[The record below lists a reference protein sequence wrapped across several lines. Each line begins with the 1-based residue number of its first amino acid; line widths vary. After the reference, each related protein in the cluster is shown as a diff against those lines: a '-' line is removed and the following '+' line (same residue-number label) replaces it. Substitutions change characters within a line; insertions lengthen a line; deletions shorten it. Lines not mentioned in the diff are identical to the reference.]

1 MAGLWDPAG
10 ARLHTRTGPH
20 LLWFAAGFGPR
31 QRCRD
36 RRRRFAAAGDNIHS
50 VAGRC
55 RRPHGACGRARLAT
69 GAGLAAAA
77 ASGRAAQGRRMIWA
91 RLVFG
96 GFGRRGLEAVVAL
109 VVLAIASAL
118 VSAALMVV
126 KGARQAMTRAEQED
140 RPDIVQVKSRFNR
153 AVFETPRSGNL
164 QPLTL
169 PVYEPL
175 IDPEKLN
182 TAGGTVVPRQS
193 LLRNVVSGE
202 SFLNLYIFGIEPG
215 KESGVS
221 TFTVGRGRFLRGD
234 DGAVAVLDHESAQ
247 ALGVDLGG
255 TFPVRK
261 ADGQDLRLTVIGMLD
276 RLELRDPPPRTID
289 APALKPDSTYVS
301 SGVFV
306 TLHTSEEIFGRS
318 TLTDAL
324 VVASA
329 VRDVPTI
336 VDNLQEAFRLEP
348 GVFITERY
356 GQFRRKVHDFA
367 QTLALFTIIAA
378 ATAALAGSFAAN
390 LMHDVYVDRRRQ
402 YAMLLALGFSP
413 IQTTIVGIII
423 GIAAI
428 GAGTITGALIAVACT
443 PGHFAMP
450 SLMADLGMIRPSF
463 TALIAAAVSGMAL
476 IAVTLGMAPTV
487 CWLHNRSVASALS
500 QEGR

>member
-1 MAGLWDPAG
+1 
-10 ARLHTRTGPH
+10 
-20 LLWFAAGFGPR
+20 
-31 QRCRD
+31 
-36 RRRRFAAAGDNIHS
+36 
-50 VAGRC
+50 
-55 RRPHGACGRARLAT
+55 
-69 GAGLAAAA
+69 
-77 ASGRAAQGRRMIWA
+77 MIWA
-91 RLVFG
+91 KLVFG

-109 VVLAIASAL
+109 VVLAVAAAI
-118 VSAALMVV
+118 VTAALMVV
-126 KGARQAMTRAEQED
+126 EGARHAMMRAERED

-153 AVFETPRSGNL
+153 AVFETQRSGNL
-164 QPLTL
+164 PPLTI

-182 TAGGTVVPRQS
+182 TAGGTVLRRQS

-202 SFLNLYIFGIEPG
+202 NFLNIYIFGIEPQ
-215 KESGVS
+215 KELGVS
-221 TFTVGRGRFLRGD
+221 VFSVERGRFLRSD
-234 DGAVAVLDHESAQ
+234 DGAVAVLDRVSAQ

-261 ADGQDLRLTVIGMLD
+261 ADGQDLTLTVVGMLD

-289 APALKPDSTYVS
+289 APALVPDSTYVS

-324 VVASA
+324 IIAPA
-329 VRDVPTI
+329 IQNVPTM
-336 VDNLQEAFRLEP
+336 VDGLRETFRLEP

-367 QTLALFTIIAA
+367 QTLALFAIIAA

-390 LMHDVYVDRRRQ
+390 LMHDVYADRRRQ

-413 IQTTIVGIII
+413 MQTVMVGIGV
-423 GIAAI
+423 GIAVA
-428 GAGTITGALIAVACT
+428 GAGTAIGVLMAAACT
-443 PGHFAMP
+443 PRYFAMP
-450 SLMADLGMIRPSF
+450 SLMADLGMIKPSF
-463 TALIAAAVSGMAL
+463 SALIAAVVIGMAL
-476 IAVTLGMAPTV
+476 SAVALGVAPTL
-487 CWLHNRSVASALS
+487 WLLQKRSVASALS